1 MGDLDRAKCRC
12 VSVYGVIIHT
22 DGHSIREPLGA
33 PKRGVRIVNGPA
45 DLNRR
50 MLMGID
56 YERAIEKFRKWHNM
70 NEYQEHNARRCLFYS
85 RRSDSLNLDDDIQE
99 KVRHERVA
107 IGYFNMI
114 LVAESEKYIPK

>member
-1 MGDLDRAKCRC
+1 MPTATRS
-12 VSVYGVIIHT
+12 VSRWAHRNSGGEGTTFPVELE
-22 DGHSIREPLGA
+22 S
-33 PKRGVRIVNGPA
+33 PA

>member
-1 MGDLDRAKCRC
+1 MRNVGGSALARHGC
-12 VSVYGVIIHT
+12 
-22 DGHSIREPLGA
+22 PL
-33 PKRGVRIVNGPA
+33 KRGGRNPPPA

-99 KVRHERVA
+99 KVRYERVA